1 MDRGIARVF
10 LLTTL
15 YRIVSRGLVFF
26 FILSLLTLS
35 IYLLGNFQEFFD
47 TSQIFLLQLL
57 EINLLFE
64 VFLGLFY
71 IFLVFVMKKKKQLFV
86 KLILSFLSVVFCF
99 FLLLTFKFLSA
110 WFQL

>member
-1 MDRGIARVF
+1 MERGIARVF

-35 IYLLGNFQEFFD
+35 LYLLGNFQEFLD
-47 TSQIFLLQLL
+47 SSQIFLLRLL

-71 IFLVFVMKKKKQLFV
+71 IFLVFVMKKQKQLFV

-110 WFQL
+110 WFQI